1 MIKTLGDQ
9 TPKVADTAWI
19 SEFAYVVGNVE
30 IGEYASIW
38 PGVTIRGDGPTTI
51 VIGDNVNIQEGSVV
65 HGDGLVIED
74 NVSVGHCVV
83 VHCDR
88 VGRGSLLGN
97 NCPLLNRVTLGENCL
112 IAANSVVIGGIHL
125 SVDEFHENAQLS
137 YSLARVHWGKGLTT
151 EAATAIVDWGFGALG
166 LMKVYGN
173 SDLRHVASWRVMEKI
188 GMTREGI
195 LRSHR
200 RAREGRSDRIYYGIL
215 REDWEAASADDSGGQ
230 Q

>member
-88 VGRGSLLGN
+88 VGEGSLLGN
-97 NCPLLNRVTLGENCL
+97 NCTVLPGVVVGSHCL
-112 IAANSVVIGGIHL
+112 VAANSVIL
-125 SVDEFHENAQLS
+125 SGTDVPERSIVTGVPGAIKREVTSQQIAGMRHTAQEL
-137 YSLARVHWGKGLTT
+137 V
-151 EAATAIVDWGFGALG
+151 E
-166 LMKVYGN
+166 
-173 SDLRHVASWRVMEKI
+173 
-188 GMTREGI
+188 
-195 LRSHR
+195 
-200 RAREGRSDRIYYGIL
+200 RAKL
-215 REDWEAASADDSGGQ
+215 FKDSGL
-230 Q
+230 